1 MDIIIIK
8 SFFKQSIPEYGKDL
22 GKKGLDLLVEINIA
36 GPLVRLCQVNARRTS
51 TKRTHDLVLP
61 DYISI

>member
-22 GKKGLDLLVEINIA
+22 GKKGLDLLIEINIA
-36 GPLVRLCQVNARRTS
+36 VPLVRLSGKCQKDIYKKN
-51 TKRTHDLVLP
+51 P
-61 DYISI
+61 